1 MRYRGYCTL
10 DGSVEWW
17 AFDIDATTRLHL
29 HPSGLALAWVWNEGC
44 WCSMTATGTVV
55 DEARRMLESV
65 PLHLRQ
71 PGGATFL
78 PIVNREA
85 AGAEAW
91 QALG

>member
-1 MRYRGYCTL
+1 V
-10 DGSVEWW
+10 DSSV
-17 AFDIDATTRLHL
+17 RLHL
-29 HPSGLALAWVWNEGC
+29 FPNGRCLTWTHDGSGWRSLD
-44 WCSMTATGTVV
+44 TTGSAVA